1 MINTLI
7 FDLDGTL
14 LNTLEDLKNAT
25 NFALNKFGYPERS
38 IEEIRNFVGNGVR
51 KLIERA
57 LPNGAEN
64 PDFEACL
71 DTFKKNYKEIM
82 YNHTAPYN
90 GIFEMLKIAR
100 EKGCKIAVVSN
111 KFDVAVKELCGRYF
125 GSLIDIAIGESENV
139 RKKPAPDSVF
149 EAMKLLN
156 SKPENSVY
164 IGDSDVDIET
174 AKNAKLPCISV
185 TWGFRDKNFLIE
197 HGGRIFIDR
206 PMEIFTKLQ
215 EIQH

>member
-174 AKNAKLPCISV
+174 ANNAKLPCISV

>member
-57 LPNGAEN
+57 LLNGAEN

-82 YNHTAPYN
+82 YNHTAPYD

>member
-174 AKNAKLPCISV
+174 AQNAKLPCISV

>member
-156 SKPENSVY
+156 SKPKNSVY

>member
-1 MINTLI
+1 
-7 FDLDGTL
+7 
-14 LNTLEDLKNAT
+14 
-25 NFALNKFGYPERS
+25 
-38 IEEIRNFVGNGVR
+38 
-51 KLIERA
+51 
-57 LPNGAEN
+57 
-64 PDFEACL
+64 
-71 DTFKKNYKEIM
+71 M

-174 AKNAKLPCISV
+174 SKNAKLPCISV

>member
-25 NFALNKFGYPERS
+25 NFALKKFGYPERS

-82 YNHTAPYN
+82 YSHTAPYD
-90 GIFEMLKIAR
+90 GISEMLKIAR

>member
-25 NFALNKFGYPERS
+25 NFALKKFGYPERS

-71 DTFKKNYKEIM
+71 DTFKQNYKEIM
-82 YNHTAPYN
+82 YSHTAPYD
-90 GIFEMLKIAR
+90 GVSEMLKIAR

-111 KFDVAVKELCGRYF
+111 KFDLAVKELCARYF
-125 GSLIDIAIGESENV
+125 GPLIDIAIGESENV

-149 EAMKLLN
+149 EAMRLLN

-174 AKNAKLPCISV
+174 AKNAELPCINV
-185 TWGFRDKNFLIE
+185 TWGFRGRNFLAG
-197 HGGRIFIDR
+197 HGGKIFIDN

-215 EIQH
+215 EIRR